1 MYERKQ
7 TQAYPY
13 LAAEFEAFKNAQAPK
28 LEKGVDQERL
38 ATLLDEIRCKLYVP
52 ESQYGGNLSNRQCEI
67 AALLFQ
73 KSGFVYRCVEP
84 RCSDLVNREDCLQ
97 IIRNVVSSEK
107 SGSIFTSLLEFLGLK
122 RQGVDSQKLNA
133 TLDSLLAEFRS
144 EMSATLAVD
153 VESFFSELKALL
165 EYVDSLLALAAPMEE
180 PTASAEPE
188 TPVLDNRVL
197 LSYHRI
203 LSLLN
208 TYGDQPDAAK
218 EKERIEKLLLNVFN
232 VATVWP
238 DLETTTEPTAEF
250 VVYSD
255 LELEKSVVYS
265 PCFKM
270 DGQVKIQG
278 EVATAPQNK

>member
-13 LAAEFEAFKNAQAPK
+13 LASEFEAFKISQAPK
-28 LEKGVDQERL
+28 LQNGVDQERL
-38 ATLLDEIRCKLYVP
+38 MALLDEVRNSLYVP

-73 KSGFVYRCVEP
+73 KSGFMYRCIEP
-84 RCSDLVNREDCLQ
+84 RCSDRINREDCLR
-97 IIRNVVSSEK
+97 IIRDVVSSEK
-107 SGSIFTSLLEFLGLK
+107 SKSVFAQFIEFFLGRK
-122 RQGVDSQKLNA
+122 ETDSQKLNTA
-133 TLDSLLAEFRS
+133 LDSLLTEFRR

-153 VESFFSELKALL
+153 VESFFSELKMLL

-180 PTASAEPE
+180 PSAVAEPE

-208 TYGDQPDAAK
+208 TYSDQEATK

-255 LELEKSVVYS
+255 PELKKSVAYS

-278 EVATAPQNK
+278 EVATPQNK